1 MGQKLV
7 GQQAIGTGQ
16 TGEGSITTT
25 GEELVSQVHPWLYEQ
40 NRRGNVYMGA
50 TAVSGVAPGTAIGTT
65 AAFALFN
72 PLNSLF
78 NLVVLKASMSYLSG
92 TLGIGFINWIYHT
105 AAVQAGAAVTGTAIT
120 VVNGRGNGTAGVG
133 KPLTTA
139 TVVAGV
145 LARLFGNLP
154 PMLATSVLTPWRLDD
169 DVAGALIVPPG
180 AAVSLQATAAAGTS
194 PLVIYG
200 CTWEEVPIV

>member
-7 GQQAIGTGQ
+7 GAQELRNGDR
-16 TGEGSITTT
+16 GEGSIGRT
-25 GEELVSQVHPWLYEQ
+25 GEEIVSALHGRLYQ
-40 NRRGNVYMGA
+40 QAKRGNVYSGV
-50 TAVSGVAPGTAIGTT
+50 TAVTGVAPGTAIGTT

-72 PLNSLF
+72 PLNSGFDLAI
-78 NLVVLKASMSYLSG
+78 LKASMSYLSG
-92 TLGIGFINWIYHT
+92 TLGIGFVNWIYHT

-120 VVNGRGNGTAGVG
+120 VVRGNGANGVGVG

-154 PMLATSVLTPWRLDD
+154 PMLASTVLTPWRLDD
-169 DVAGALIVPPG
+169 NVDGALVIPPG
-180 AAVSLQATAAAGTS
+180 GAASLQATAAAGTS
-194 PLVIYG
+194 PLVIFG
-200 CTWEEVPIV
+200 CTWEEVPV

>member
-1 MGQKLV
+1 MGAKV
-7 GQQAIGTGQ
+7 IGQQALVAGN
-16 TGEGSITTT
+16 TGEGGITTT
-25 GEELVSQVHPWLYEQ
+25 GEEVVSQVHGALYEQ
-40 NRRGNVYMGA
+40 NRRGNVYMGV
-50 TAVSGVAPGTAIGTT
+50 TAVTGVAPGTAIGTT

-72 PLNSLF
+72 PLNSVF

-92 TLGIGFINWIYHT
+92 TLGIGFVNWIYHT
-105 AAVQAGAAVTGTAIT
+105 AAVQAGAAVTGTAIS
-120 VVNGRGNGTAGVG
+120 VVNGRGNGSAGVG

-145 LARLFGNLP
+145 LARPFGNLP

-169 DVAGALIVPPG
+169 NVDGALIVPPG
-180 AAVSLQATAAAGTS
+180 AAVSLQATAAAGTT

-200 CTWEEVPIV
+200 CTWEEVPI

>member
-7 GQQAIGTGQ
+7 GPQALLDSV
-16 TGEGSITTT
+16 TGEGRIGRT
-25 GEELVSQVHPWLYEQ
+25 GEEIASLLHGSLYEQ
-40 NRRGNVYMGA
+40 TKRGNVYMGV

-65 AAFALFN
+65 AAFALYN
-72 PLNSLF
+72 PLNSGF
-78 NLVVLKASMSYLSG
+78 DLVILRASMSYLSG
-92 TLGIGFINWIYHT
+92 TLGIGFVNWIYHT

>member
-7 GQQAIGTGQ
+7 GEQTLRAGQ
-16 TGEGSITTT
+16 TGEGSIAPT
-25 GEELVSQVHPWLYEQ
+25 GEEVVSQVHAAHYEQ
-40 NRRGNVYMGA
+40 NRRGNIYMGA

-65 AAFALFN
+65 AGFALFN
-72 PLNSLF
+72 PLNSGF
-78 NLVVLKASMSYLSG
+78 NLVVIKASMSYLSG
-92 TLGIGFINWIYHT
+92 TLGIGFVNWIYHT
-105 AAVQAGAAVTGTAIT
+105 AAVQAGAAVTGTAIS
-120 VVNGRGNGTAGVG
+120 VVRGNGANGVGVG

-169 DVAGALIVPPG
+169 DVNGALIVPPG

-200 CTWEEVPIV
+200 CTWEEVPV

>member
-7 GQQAIGTGQ
+7 GQQSVPTG

-25 GEELVSQVHPWLYEQ
+25 GEQVVSQVHAPLYEQ
-40 NRRGNVYMGA
+40 TRRGNVYMGA

-65 AAFALFN
+65 AAFALYN
-72 PLNSLF
+72 PLNSGF

-92 TLGIGFINWIYHT
+92 TLGIGFVNWIMHT
-105 AAVQAGAAVTGTAIT
+105 AAVQAGVAVTGTAIS
-120 VVNGRGNGTAGVG
+120 VVCGNGSSSVGVG

-169 DVAGALIVPPG
+169 PVDGALSVPPG
-180 AAVSLQATAAAGTS
+180 AAVSLQATAGAGTT

-200 CTWEEVPIV
+200 CTWEEVPV

>member
-1 MGQKLV
+1 MGQKS
-7 GQQAIGTGQ
+7 IGEQTLGSSA
-16 TGEGSITTT
+16 TGEGSIAPT
-25 GEELVSQVHPWLYEQ
+25 GEQVVSQVHCALYEQ
-40 NRRGNVYMGA
+40 NRRGNIYMGA

-65 AAFALFN
+65 AAFALYN
-72 PLNSLF
+72 PLNSGLD
-78 NLVVLKASMSYLSG
+78 LVVLRASMSYLSG
-92 TLGIGFINWIYHT
+92 TLGIGFVNWIMHT

-120 VVNGRGNGTAGVG
+120 VVRANGANGVGVG

-145 LARLFGNLP
+145 LTRLFGNLP
-154 PMLATSVLTPWRLDD
+154 PMLGTSVLTPWRLDD
-169 DVAGALIVPPG
+169 DVDGALVVPPG

-200 CTWEEVPIV
+200 CTWEEVPA

>member
-1 MGQKLV
+1 MPQKLV
-7 GQQAIGTGQ
+7 GEQYVPSG

-25 GEELVSQVHPWLYEQ
+25 GEELLSQVHPWAYEQ

-50 TAVSGVAPGTAIGTT
+50 TAVTGVAPGTAIGTT
-65 AAFALFN
+65 AAFALYN
-72 PLNSLF
+72 PLNSGF

-92 TLGIGFINWIYHT
+92 TLGIGFVNWIMHT
-105 AAVQAGAAVTGTAIT
+105 AAVQAGAAVTGTAIS
-120 VVNGRGNGTAGVG
+120 VVKGNGQNGVGVG

-154 PMLATSVLTPWRLDD
+154 PILASSVLTPWRLDD
-169 DVAGALIVPPG
+169 DVGGGLIVPPG
-180 AAVSLQATAAAGTS
+180 AAVSLQATAAAGTT

-200 CTWEEVPIV
+200 CTWEEVRV